1 MLVMTLILSEALLLG
16 LMGGL
21 LGILFARG
29 IIAVLVNVPF
39 LGDILRGF
47 PGLGLSPQIA
57 ALGVGMALLLGLLAG
72 FIPSILAYRARITD
86 ALRQV

>member
-1 MLVMTLILSEALLLG
+1 
-16 LMGGL
+16 
-21 LGILFARG
+21 
-29 IIAVLVNVPF
+29 VLVNVPF

-57 ALGVGMALLLGLLAG
+57 SLGIGMALLLGLLAG
-72 FIPSILAYRARITD
+72 FIPSILAYRARITE

>member
-1 MLVMTLILSEALLLG
+1 
-16 LMGGL
+16 MGGL

-57 ALGVGMALLLGLLAG
+57 SLGIGMALLLGLLAG
-72 FIPSILAYRARITD
+72 FIPSILAYRARITE